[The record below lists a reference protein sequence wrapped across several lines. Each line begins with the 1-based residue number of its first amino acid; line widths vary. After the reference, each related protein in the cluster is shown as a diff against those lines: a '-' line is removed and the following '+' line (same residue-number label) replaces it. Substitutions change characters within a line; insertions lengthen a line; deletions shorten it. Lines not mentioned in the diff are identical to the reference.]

1 MDKLS
6 NVFGENVFN
15 DAVMRARLPKATY
28 KALKKTIEEGKPL
41 DLDPANV
48 IAHEM
53 KEWAVEKG
61 ATHFTH
67 WFQPLTGVTAEK
79 HDAFLNPMDDGTAI
93 LSFSGKELIKG
104 DNVMA
109 LRKTIRT
116 LFKKDDSKISN
127 GFASL

>member
-41 DLDPANV
+41 DLDTANV

-53 KEWAVEKG
+53 K
-61 ATHFTH
+61 
-67 WFQPLTGVTAEK
+67 
-79 HDAFLNPMDDGTAI
+79 
-93 LSFSGKELIKG
+93 
-104 DNVMA
+104 
-109 LRKTIRT
+109 
-116 LFKKDDSKISN
+116 
-127 GFASL
+127 